1 MLIDGDKL
9 QKQMQDAKS
18 VEEPVRRAYML
29 LAQAPLPV
37 GMTVRP
43 SGHGFIE
50 RELRFETDCGWLYA
64 AVLNQKWILWYFRKP
79 ALATGL
85 VDECSILAQFPDAQR
100 TALGEFK
107 LRLHAPEDASDV
119 LRYICAQGERIA

>member
-1 MLIDGDKL
+1 MLVDGDKL
-9 QKQMQDAKS
+9 EKQLQDAKS
-18 VEEPVRRAYML
+18 VEEPVRRAYLML
-29 LAQAPLPV
+29 AHARLPG

-43 SGHGFIE
+43 SGHGYIE
-50 RELRFETDCGWLYA
+50 RELRFEKDGSWQYA

-85 VDECSILAQFPDAQR
+85 VDEPGILAQFPDAQR

-107 LRLHAPEDASDV
+107 IRLRTPEAASNV
-119 LRYICAQGERIA
+119 LRYIGVQGAG

>member
-1 MLIDGDKL
+1 MLVDGDKL
-9 QKQMQDAKS
+9 EKQLQDAKS
-18 VEEPVRRAYML
+18 VEEPVRRAYVL
-29 LAQAPLPV
+29 LAHARLPD

-50 RELRFETDCGWLYA
+50 RELRFETDTGWQYA

-85 VDECSILAQFPDAQR
+85 VDEPSILAQYPDVQR
-100 TALGEFK
+100 TTLGEFK
-107 LRLHAPEDASDV
+107 LRLRTSEDAIDV
-119 LRYICAQGERIA
+119 LRYIGAQGVG